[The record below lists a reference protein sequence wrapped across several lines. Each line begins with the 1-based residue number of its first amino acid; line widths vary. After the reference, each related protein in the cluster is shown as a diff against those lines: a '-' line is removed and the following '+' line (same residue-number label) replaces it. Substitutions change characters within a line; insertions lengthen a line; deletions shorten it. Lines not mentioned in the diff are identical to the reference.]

1 MNVGKRTDTNGKK
14 IDGILSGIPLSDE
27 WITKYLDER
36 RQMIPL
42 KKTRRPRQRNLVKQ
56 KIAALEAAQKVHR
69 RIGPLLP
76 WQEKGHLE
84 TTLQGLSLAIDHLS
98 TLTNPGRILKPEIP
112 ATIFFLTELYRTHT
126 GTPHYFEVGLLVS
139 KHFRDVLPRKVVDG
153 DVTEWVRKTATRY
166 ACILEQLCGDNKRV
180 DSVLKR
186 LGKSR
191 LLESLHP

>member
-1 MNVGKRTDTNGKK
+1 MDNKIPRRAAPDDSSKKDPASAPKEFGQAEDRRSGSSSKGPSSDRAAVAMAGKGT
-14 IDGILSGIPLSDE
+14 L
-27 WITKYLDER
+27 
-36 RQMIPL
+36 
-42 KKTRRPRQRNLVKQ
+42 RNNTP
-56 KIAALEAAQKVHR
+56 
-69 RIGPLLP
+69 GF
-76 WQEKGHLE
+76 
-84 TTLQGLSLAIDHLS
+84 SLAIDHLS